1 MGILLPRQDKQKRP
15 SSTIHSP
22 YGLLLSEFHTTG
34 RSNRTMSLKF
44 RCERDTL
51 VEALGAAGRA
61 VTTRGGALPVL
72 AGVRLELVGD
82 RLTVTGSD
90 LDLTITVDV
99 EVAGGEDG
107 IAVLPSKLISDVV
120 RSLRPGA
127 VDVSIEED
135 DARVVQ
141 APAEFSLRVIPA
153 DEFPE
158 LSTADGDAVTLDAG
172 AFRAAIDQVEKAAS
186 SDDARPILTGVLMAA
201 EEQGL
206 RLVSTDS
213 YRLSVRDL
221 EGTSILGEGQKVL
234 VPSRALKELSRV
246 VGEAEEITL
255 RLGERDAGF
264 EVGSVKITT
273 RLIEGE
279 FPNYRGL
286 IPSNHPNTLSVNREA
301 LLDAVRRVRL
311 LAQESTPVRLAMS
324 SSGLELVAVTQDVGQ
339 AHESVEANYTGDD
352 LTVAFNPEYLIDGIE
367 VAPGDEI
374 TLETVDELKPALLK
388 SADDPAFL
396 YLLMPVRVS

>member
-1 MGILLPRQDKQKRP
+1 
-15 SSTIHSP
+15 
-22 YGLLLSEFHTTG
+22 
-34 RSNRTMSLKF
+34 MSMKF
-44 RCERDTL
+44 RCERDSL
-51 VEALGAAGRA
+51 VDALGAAGRA

-72 AGVRLELVGD
+72 AGVHLALTGD
-82 RLTVTGSD
+82 QLTITGSD
-90 LDLTITVDV
+90 LDLTISVDLD
-99 EVAGGEDG
+99 VAGSEDG
-107 IAVLPSKLISDVV
+107 VAVLPSKLISDVV
-120 RSLRPGA
+120 RSLRPGS
-127 VDVSIEED
+127 VDISIEDE
-135 DARVVQ
+135 DARIVSQ
-141 APAEFSLRVIPA
+141 PSEFSIRVIPA

-158 LSTADGDAVTLDAG
+158 LSTADGDAVTLDAS

-201 EEQGL
+201 EDDGL

-221 EGTSILGEGQKVL
+221 AGTSILSEGQKVL

-246 VGEAEEITL
+246 VGDADEITL
-255 RLGERDAGF
+255 RLGERDVGF
-264 EVGSVKITT
+264 EVGLVKVTS
-273 RLIEGE
+273 RLIEGD

-286 IPSNHPNTLSVNREA
+286 IPSNHPNTLTVNRDA

-324 SSGLELVAVTQDVGQ
+324 SDGLELVAVTQDVGQ
-339 AHESVEANYTGDD
+339 AHESVDAAYSGDE

-367 VAPGDEI
+367 VAPGDEVM
-374 TLETVDELKPALLK
+374 LETVDELKPALLK
-388 SADDPAFL
+388 STEDPNFL